1 MPDVTTPHPVPL
13 PEGEGQGEGLCA
25 FRRLLSARAIFT
37 GLMTGLLFAGAA
49 VRAEDRALP
58 PPADTIFARKTL
70 MNTINSS
77 MDEIEAM
84 LAPGAKMESAEAREH
99 ADLISVLLMAFP
111 HLFPPA
117 TNQWKEGADR
127 DAAADTYA
135 SPDLWRQFPDFYAR
149 ANAASKIAL
158 EASRAANRA
167 DFKARIGELRAAC
180 NGCHA
185 AFQKTGQ

>member
-1 MPDVTTPHPVPL
+1 MRIAAVF
-13 PEGEGQGEGLCA
+13 A
-25 FRRLLSARAIFT
+25 
-37 GLMTGLLFAGAA
+37 GLMAGLLFADAA
-49 VRAEDRALP
+49 ARAEDAASP

-70 MNTINSS
+70 MNTINGS

-84 LAPGAKMESAEAREH
+84 LAPGAKIESAEAREH

-135 SPDLWRQFPDFYAR
+135 SPELWRQFSDFYAR
-149 ANAASKIAL
+149 ASAASKTAL
-158 EASRAANRA
+158 EASRAMNRA
-167 DFKARIGELRAAC
+167 DFQARIGELRAAC

-185 AFQKTGQ
+185 AYQKPGP

>member
-1 MPDVTTPHPVPL
+1 MRTAALVAGVM
-13 PEGEGQGEGLCA
+13 A
-25 FRRLLSARAIFT
+25 
-37 GLMTGLLFAGAA
+37 GLLFSTIATQ
-49 VRAEDRALP
+49 AEDGPLP

-99 ADLISVLLMAFP
+99 ADLISVLLLGFP

-117 TNQWKEGADR
+117 TNQWKDGADR
-127 DAAADTYA
+127 DAATDTYA
-135 SPDLWRQFPDFYAR
+135 SPELWRQFPDFYAR
-149 ANAASKIAL
+149 ANVASKIAL

-167 DFKARIGELRAAC
+167 EFQARIAELRAAC
-180 NGCHA
+180 NSCHA
-185 AFQKTGQ
+185 AYQKTGQ

>member
-1 MPDVTTPHPVPL
+1 MRNTVL
-13 PEGEGQGEGLCA
+13 FA
-25 FRRLLSARAIFT
+25 
-37 GLMTGLLFAGAA
+37 GLMTVLLLASIAT
-49 VRAEDRALP
+49 RAEDRPLP

-84 LAPGAKMESAEAREH
+84 LAPGAKIESAEAREH

-135 SPDLWRQFPDFYAR
+135 SPELWRQFPDFYER
-149 ANAASKIAL
+149 AAAASKLAL
-158 EASRAANRA
+158 EASRAENRA
-167 DFKARIGELRAAC
+167 AFQGRIGELRAAC
-180 NGCHA
+180 NSCHA
-185 AFQKTGQ
+185 AYQKSGP

>member
-1 MPDVTTPHPVPL
+1 MRNIAL
-13 PEGEGQGEGLCA
+13 FA
-25 FRRLLSARAIFT
+25 
-37 GLMTGLLFAGAA
+37 GLMTGLFFGGVAA
-49 VRAEDRALP
+49 RAEDPPLP

-70 MNTINSS
+70 MNTIGSS

-84 LAPGAKMESAEAREH
+84 LAPGAKIESAEAREH
-99 ADLISVLLMAFP
+99 ADLISVLLLAFP

-117 TNQWKEGADR
+117 TNQWKEGAER

-135 SPDLWRQFPDFYAR
+135 SPELWRRFPDFYAR

-167 DFKARIGELRAAC
+167 DFQARMAELRAAC
-180 NGCHA
+180 DGCHA
-185 AFQKTGQ
+185 AYQKTGP